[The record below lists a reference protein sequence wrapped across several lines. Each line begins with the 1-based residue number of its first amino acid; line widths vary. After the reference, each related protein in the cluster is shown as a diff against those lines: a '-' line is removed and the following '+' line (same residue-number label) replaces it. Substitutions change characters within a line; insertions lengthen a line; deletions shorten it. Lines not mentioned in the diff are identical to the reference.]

1 MTENKNTKY
10 AAITITKIKTNHKYG
25 PTVEELQEMPIPE
38 EFYSLSGEMQFT
50 MLNDAMFH
58 IVLEANPELLKALL
72 CSLMPLNPKEITSLR
87 VTNPIKFGRYI
98 DGKQCILD
106 VEAILNE
113 TTRIDFEL
121 QVEKQTFWSD
131 RSLEY
136 LCRTFDNTEKGDSY
150 VALKPAIHFGIV
162 NFDTVPE
169 EPEFFST
176 YHFANDRTHRIYTR
190 KMRLSVLHLNR
201 TDMATEED
209 IKYSRHFWARF
220 FNVKTWEEMFQLA
233 ENNPV
238 VAEAAKS
245 IYRVTAEEEARWLCL
260 SMERQ
265 ARTQR
270 SYEELI
276 ERNKATIESQNTTI
290 ENQNSTIENQNTTI
304 ENQNATIENQ
314 ASIIEAQTNQ
324 LADADAEIAALRTQ
338 LAEALK
344 TNK

>member
-1 MTENKNTKY
+1 
-10 AAITITKIKTNHKYG
+10 
-25 PTVEELQEMPIPE
+25 
-38 EFYSLSGEMQFT
+38 
-50 MLNDAMFH
+50 
-58 IVLEANPELLKALL
+58 
-72 CSLMPLNPKEITSLR
+72 
-87 VTNPIKFGRYI
+87 
-98 DGKQCILD
+98 
-106 VEAILNE
+106 
-113 TTRIDFEL
+113 
-121 QVEKQTFWSD
+121 
-131 RSLEY
+131 
-136 LCRTFDNTEKGDSY
+136 
-150 VALKPAIHFGIV
+150 
-162 NFDTVPE
+162 
-169 EPEFFST
+169 
-176 YHFANDRTHRIYTR
+176 
-190 KMRLSVLHLNR
+190 MRLSVLHLNR

-276 ERNKATIESQNTTI
+276 ERNKATIEQNKA
-290 ENQNSTIENQNTTI
+290 TIENQNT
-304 ENQNATIENQ
+304 TIENQ

-324 LADADAEIAALRTQ
+324 LADANAEIAALRTQ